1 MSGRDYISRN
11 KNRQRELNNAV
22 RNYNRRLD
30 RIKEANPELI
40 PYLPEKAFVSDLRK
54 DIGNIKDLRREI
66 NKLNRMT
73 KETATD
79 IKTSEYGEKASQYD
93 IKEATIR
100 TAVLNRKKREQ
111 LNKINEIPASSRGQP
126 LGMTRGE
133 MGSSEVTQYRPTK
146 FNFNKMK
153 PGEFEKH
160 VRKVEKMSNPTY
172 FDKRDEALREN
183 YIIGVKE
190 NFGETSETKDLIEYI
205 KNMDIKDFKNAF
217 YGDQEATIGFLY
229 DPISAQYKLEVIK
242 HIFMGNA
249 MSEDVTAA
257 KERNEK
263 FYKKAE
269 EEHKAKPSKKKS
281 KARYHDRNRASYEEH
296 NEKFNNKTAG
306 EVFRENSATSV
317 NIKRD
322 NTNYDDLLNLNLPKG
337 TKKK

>member
-40 PYLPEKAFVSDLRK
+40 PYLPDKAFVSDLRK

-153 PGEFEKH
+153 PGEFDKF
-160 VRKVEKMSNPTY
+160 VRKVDKMSNPTY

-183 YIIGVKE
+183 YITAIKE
-190 NFGETSETKDLIEYI
+190 NFGESSDTKDLIEHI
-205 KNMDIKDFKNAF
+205 KNMDIGDFKNKF
-217 YGDQEATIGFLY
+217 YGDQEATIEFLY
-229 DPISAQYKLEVIK
+229 DPISAEYKLGVIK
-242 HIFMGNA
+242 HIFMDSD
-249 MSEDVTAA
+249 MTEEVKAA
-257 KERNEK
+257 KERNDKYYEK
-263 FYKKAE
+263 SGKKNY
-269 EEHKAKPSKKKS
+269 HKSNIKEYQK
-281 KARYHDRNRASYEEH
+281 H
-296 NEKFNNKTAG
+296 NDLFNKKTAG
-306 EVFRENSATSV
+306 EVFRESSATSV

>member
-11 KNRQRELNNAV
+11 KSRQRELNNAV

-30 RIKEANPELI
+30 RIKKANPELI

-54 DIGNIKDLRREI
+54 DISNIKDLRREI

-93 IKEATIR
+93 INEATIR
-100 TAVLNRKKREQ
+100 NAVLNRKKREQ

-153 PGEFEKH
+153 PGEFDKF
-160 VRKVEKMSNPTY
+160 VRKVNKMSNPTY

-183 YIIGVKE
+183 YITAIKE
-190 NFGETSETKDLIEYI
+190 NFGESSDTEDLIDYI
-205 KNMDIKDFKNAF
+205 KDMDIKDFKEKF
-217 YGDQEATIGFLY
+217 YGDQEATIEFLY
-229 DPISAQYKLEVIK
+229 DPISAEYKLGVIK
-242 HIFMGNA
+242 HIFMNEE
-249 MSEDVTAA
+249 MTEKLSKRREKQQAA
-257 KERNEK
+257 YKSAGGADKLRKVRNKEIEERNEK
-263 FYKKAE
+263 AKQTQAVVE
-269 EEHKAKPSKKKS
+269 EM
-281 KARYHDRNRASYEEH
+281 
-296 NEKFNNKTAG
+296 
-306 EVFRENSATSV
+306 
-317 NIKRD
+317 KRRRQ
-322 NTNYDDLLNLNLPKG
+322 K
-337 TKKK
+337 